1 MPPAPPRLQP
11 VSRVN
16 TQFDTAEGDHMKVFL
31 TGATG
36 YIGSAVLRALL
47 ANGHA
52 VTAAARSEEK
62 AAIVREA
69 GAKAVVV
76 DLTDRTAL
84 APLLRQAEGV
94 IHTASAADV
103 DPTFVPIVLNELVHS
118 PTQFVHT
125 SGIWLF
131 GDNPAITEA
140 SEPNAPE
147 VVSWR
152 IPIDR
157 QVINSNVNTAVIAPA
172 VVYGGQGGLPQ
183 LLASDGSAPVTLV
196 GDGSQRWTLVHV
208 DDLADLYV
216 RVLEKGAAVGYVIAA
231 SGENPTVR
239 EIAESA
245 GPDVQLHEEGPDSSR
260 ERLGAPF
267 ADALL
272 QDQAA
277 TGEYAREAYAWTPS
291 RGGWLTAERA

>member
-1 MPPAPPRLQP
+1 
-11 VSRVN
+11 
-16 TQFDTAEGDHMKVFL
+16 MKVFL

-47 ANGHA
+47 ANGHV
-52 VTAAARSEEK
+52 VTAAVRSEEK

-69 GAKAVVV
+69 GAKAVVI
-76 DLTDRTAL
+76 DLTDRSAL
-84 APLLRQAEGV
+84 APLLRQSEGV

-103 DPTFVPIVLNELVHS
+103 DPTFVPAVLNELVHS

-131 GDNPAITEA
+131 GNNPAITEQ
-140 SEPNAPE
+140 SEPDAPE
-147 VVSWR
+147 IVSWR
-152 IPIDR
+152 VPIDR
-157 QVINSNVNTAVIAPA
+157 QVINSNVNTAIVAPA

-183 LLASDGSAPVTLV
+183 LLAGDASAPVSLV

-245 GPDVQLHEEGPDSSR
+245 DAPVELATETPDASR
-260 ERLGAPF
+260 ERLGGPF

-277 TGEYAREAYAWTPS
+277 TGEYAREAYGWAPS
-291 RGGWLTAERA
+291 HGGWLAAERS

>member
-1 MPPAPPRLQP
+1 
-11 VSRVN
+11 
-16 TQFDTAEGDHMKVFL
+16 MKVFL

-47 ANGHA
+47 ANGHT
-52 VTAAARSEEK
+52 VTAAVRTEEK
-62 AAIVREA
+62 AAAVREA
-69 GAKAVVV
+69 GARAVVV
-76 DLTDRTAL
+76 DLTDRVAL

-94 IHTASAADV
+94 IHTASAPDV
-103 DPTFVPIVLNELVHS
+103 DPVFVPTVLNELVHS

-131 GDNPAITEA
+131 GNNPAITEE
-140 SEPNAPE
+140 SEPEPPE
-147 VVSWR
+147 IVSWR
-152 IPIDR
+152 VPLDR
-157 QVINSNVNTAVIAPA
+157 QVINSNVNTAIVAPA
-172 VVYGGQGGLPQ
+172 VVYGGQGGVTQ
-183 LLASDGSAPVTLV
+183 LLAGNGSAPTALV
-196 GDGSQRWTLVHV
+196 GDGGQRWTLVHV
-208 DDLADLYV
+208 DDLAELYV
-216 RVLEKGAAVGYVIAA
+216 RVLEKGAAVGYVIGA

-245 GPDVQLHEEGPDSSR
+245 GPGTQVLEEAPDASR

-277 TGEYAREAYAWTPS
+277 TGAYAKAAYDWAPS
-291 RGGWLTAERA
+291 HGDWLKTERA

>member
-1 MPPAPPRLQP
+1 MTPTLPRLHP
-11 VSRVN
+11 SV
-16 TQFDTAEGDHMKVFL
+16 QFDTAEGNNMKVFL

-52 VTAAARSEEK
+52 VTAAVRSEEK
-62 AAIVREA
+62 AALVRET
-69 GAKAVVV
+69 GAKAIVV
-76 DLTDRTAL
+76 DLTDRAAL
-84 APLLRQAEGV
+84 APLLRQTEGV

-103 DPTFVPIVLNELVHS
+103 DPSFVPIVLNELVHS

-131 GDNPAITEA
+131 GDNSAITEE
-140 SEPNAPE
+140 SEPDAPE
-147 VVSWR
+147 IVSWR

-157 QVINSNVNTAVIAPA
+157 QVINSNVNTAIIAPA
-172 VVYGGQGGLPQ
+172 VVYGGQGGVTQ
-183 LLASDGSAPVTLV
+183 LLAGDGSGPVSLV
-196 GDGSQRWTLVHV
+196 GDGRQRWTLVHV
-208 DDLADLYV
+208 DDLAELYV

-239 EIAESA
+239 EIASSGHGTVELVEET
-245 GPDVQLHEEGPDSSR
+245 PDASR

-277 TGEYAREAYAWTPS
+277 TGQYARDAY
-291 RGGWLTAERA
+291 GWAPTSGDWLKAEHD

>member
-1 MPPAPPRLQP
+1 
-11 VSRVN
+11 
-16 TQFDTAEGDHMKVFL
+16 MKVFL

-52 VTAAARSEEK
+52 VTAAVRNEEK
-62 AAIVREA
+62 AAIVRET

-76 DLTDRTAL
+76 DLTDRAAL
-84 APLLRQAEGV
+84 APLLRQSEGV
-94 IHTASAADV
+94 IHTASAAEV
-103 DPTFVPIVLNELVHS
+103 DPSFVPAVLNELVHS
-118 PTQFVHT
+118 TTQFVHT

-131 GDNPAITEA
+131 GDNPNITEV
-140 SEPNAPE
+140 SEPMPPE
-147 VVSWR
+147 VVAWR
-152 IPIDR
+152 VPIDR
-157 QVINSNVNTAVIAPA
+157 QVINSNVNTAIIAPA
-172 VVYGGQGGLPQ
+172 VVYGGQGGLTQ
-183 LLASDGSAPVTLV
+183 LLAGDGSAPVSLV
-196 GDGSQRWTLVHV
+196 GDGAQRWTLVHV

-245 GPDVQLHEEGPDSSR
+245 GTDPQLLEETPDASR
-260 ERLGAPF
+260 ERLGTAF

-277 TGEYAREAYAWTPS
+277 TGEYAKQAYGWSPS
-291 RGGWLTAERA
+291 RGGWLAIEQG